1 MSGPGGSQPGTAQ
14 VKKGQSAM
22 SVIEF
27 QDPSRPRIYA
37 RAVLTNCPECDGDL
51 TVLRV
56 IGGRAGCEY
65 WAMRCTDCGGL
76 HLDIL
81 EPYQANEDGEGPLPA
96 A

>member
-1 MSGPGGSQPGTAQ
+1 
-14 VKKGQSAM
+14 M

-27 QDPSRPRIYA
+27 EDTSRPRIYT
-37 RAVLTNCPECDGDL
+37 RNVLSSCPECDGDL

-65 WAMRCTDCGGL
+65 WAMRCTDCGGI

-81 EPYQANEDGEGPLPA
+81 KPRQAAGDDDRPLPVA
-96 A
+96 

>member
-1 MSGPGGSQPGTAQ
+1 
-14 VKKGQSAM
+14 M

-27 QDPSRPRIYA
+27 EDTRRPRIYA
-37 RAVLTNCPECDGDL
+37 RNVLSSCPECDSDL

-65 WAMRCTDCGGL
+65 WAMRCDDCGSI

-81 EPYQANEDGEGPLPA
+81 EPNVTAGNDAGPTPA